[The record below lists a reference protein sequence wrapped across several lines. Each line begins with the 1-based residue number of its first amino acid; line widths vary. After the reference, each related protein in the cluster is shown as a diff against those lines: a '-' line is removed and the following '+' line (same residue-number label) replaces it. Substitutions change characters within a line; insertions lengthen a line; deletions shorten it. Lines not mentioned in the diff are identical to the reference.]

1 MTKKIENKNLVIFDS
16 IDEEG
21 KIKYKSFE
29 EYINETINNNKNDD
43 ILGNLFIECMTK
55 YVFVKDNHLIHFSQT
70 FSLLEEGKIQEGL
83 LVKAENLEKI
93 NFDELEVAN
102 HSYYK
107 MSNKA
112 YEDIITLFTNFTKLS
127 VKNAEDE
134 IEKEFKN
141 YVVRKRK

>member
-1 MTKKIENKNLVIFDS
+1 MTRKIENKNLVIFDS
-16 IDEEG
+16 IDKEG

-29 EYINETINNNKNDD
+29 EYINETINNKQDD
-43 ILGNLFIECMTK
+43 ILSNLFIECMTK
-55 YVFVKDNHLIHFSQT
+55 YVFVRDNHLIHFSQT
-70 FSLLEEGKIQEGL
+70 FSFLEEGKIQEGL

-112 YEDIITLFTNFTKLS
+112 YEDIITLLTNFTKLS
-127 VKNAEDE
+127 VKNTEDT
-134 IEKEFKN
+134 IENEFKN
-141 YVVRKRK
+141 YIVRKRK

>member
-1 MTKKIENKNLVIFDS
+1 MTRKIENKNLVIFDG

-29 EYINETINNNKNDD
+29 EYINETFNNKQND

-55 YVFVKDNHLIHFSQT
+55 YVFVRDNHLIHFSQA
-70 FSLLEEGKIQEGL
+70 FSLIEEGKIQEGL
-83 LVKAENLEKI
+83 LVKEENLEKV
-93 NFDELEVAN
+93 NFDELQVAN

-112 YEDIITLFTNFTKLS
+112 YEEVITILTNFTKLS
-127 VKNAEDE
+127 VKNTEDA
-134 IEKEFKN
+134 IENEFKN